1 LAPAAGHRDRLGLAL
16 SAANGEAARAFDDA
30 VWALVGFAREPG
42 IPLKRALAAD
52 PAMPMALCLQAYFLH
67 LMGLPALAAQA
78 RGIHSSLLKLNEVNA
93 REKAH
98 ISALGAWCDGELE
111 RTCQILDGILAE
123 HPRDILALKLA
134 NYLYFY
140 LGDAASVR
148 DGPARALKAWDE
160 RTPGYGHLLALHA
173 FGLEESGDYAAAE
186 RAGRRATELN
196 PADPWA
202 VHAVAHVMEMQD
214 RVAEGA
220 KWIETLAPHW
230 DSANF
235 FRFHLWWHLALMRWN
250 AGRADE
256 ALALYDAR
264 VWGEGSSESLSLCND
279 ISMLARL
286 ELAGVDV
293 GPRWNATADVVRAQV
308 GPGAGGAVM
317 AFVDAHYALALG
329 EVPALESRGTTG
341 RVHDAVGR
349 ALCDAMV
356 AWRSRDH
363 GRVAARLA
371 PVRGELRRVGGSH
384 AQRDLFALLLLDS
397 AMAAGDRALAD
408 AVRAERLALRPRAWL
423 PPRLRAVA

>member
-1 LAPAAGHRDRLGLAL
+1 MAAAAGHRDRLGLAL
-16 SAANGEAARAFDDA
+16 TAASGDAARAFDDT
-30 VWALVGFAREPG
+30 VWAFIGFAREPG
-42 IPLKRALAAD
+42 VPLMRALEAD
-52 PAMPMALCLQAYFLH
+52 PAMPMALCLQGYFLH
-67 LMGLPALAAQA
+67 LMGLPALALKA
-78 RGIHSSLLKLNEVNA
+78 RSTLEDLKKIEAMNP
-93 REKAH
+93 RERAH
-98 ISALGAWCDGELE
+98 VSALGAWCEGELE
-111 RTCQILDGILAE
+111 RSCRLLDGILAE
-123 HPRDILALKLA
+123 YPRDILALKLA

-140 LGDAASVR
+140 LGDAANVR

-160 RTPGYGHLLALHA
+160 QTPGYGHLLALHA

-220 KWIETLAPHW
+220 DWIEALAPHW
-230 DSANF
+230 DGANF
-235 FRFHLWWHLALMRWN
+235 FRFHLWWHLALMRWG

-264 VWGEGSSESLSLCND
+264 VWGEGSSENLSLCND

-293 GPRWNATADVVRAQV
+293 GPRWDAAAAVVREQ
-308 GPGAGGAVM
+308 AGGSVL

-329 EVPALESRGTTG
+329 AVPTLVDRGTTG

-349 ALCDAMV
+349 ALCEAMA
-356 AWRSRDH
+356 AWRAKDH
-363 GRVAARLA
+363 ARVVARLA
-371 PVRGELRRVGGSH
+371 PVRGELRQIGGSH

-397 AMAAGDRALAD
+397 AVAAGEPALAQT
-408 AVRAERLALRPRAWL
+408 VRAERVALRPRAGL
-423 PPRLRAVA
+423 PPKLRPAAFGK